1 MKISL
6 IGPVTPYRGG
16 IAHFTTLL
24 AKQLIDAGHN
34 VQVISFKKQYPKWLY
49 PGESDKDFSPGRE
62 KVDAEHLLNPLN
74 PFTWSKTVLAIKTF
88 QPDEVI
94 LPWWVTFWGPAFRN
108 VSKRLKDKGFQITYL
123 IHNTIPHEA
132 RAFDKWLARRTLAQ
146 ADRFIVM
153 THKEKKR
160 LLELLPSA
168 EHIDVVSLPI
178 FHPFPSSGLTQE
190 ETRQKLALP
199 EGVPILLFFG
209 FVRPYKGLNVLIE
222 SLHILHEMDL
232 PAHLLVVGEFWND
245 NQCYLTQIDGLGL
258 SEFVHIEDRYVPDD
272 EVAIY
277 FETANIYVAPYVD
290 GTQSASLKSALGCG
304 LPAVVTE
311 AAADPLA
318 RTLTEQCKIVPV
330 NDAYSLAQGI
340 ADQVGQPR
348 LDTSQINELIRD
360 SWMEIVNVI
369 EKNPESQPPMPG
381 KEISIQ

>member
-62 KVDAEHLLNPLN
+62 TVEAEHLLSPLN
-74 PFTWSKTVLAIKTF
+74 PFTWSKTVLAIKAF

-160 LLELLPSA
+160 LLELLPLTKNIKVTPHPIYPSGKSITLTKEEA
-168 EHIDVVSLPI
+168 RVRLGLPR
-178 FHPFPSSGLTQE
+178 E
-190 ETRQKLALP
+190 KL
-199 EGVPILLFFG
+199 ILLFFG
-209 FVRPYKGLNVLIE
+209 FIRPYKGLSDLLK
-222 SLHILHEMDL
+222 SLKKLLSIDQKI
-232 PAHLLVVGEFWND
+232 HLVIAGEFWHD
-245 NQCYLTQIDGLGL
+245 RKTYEQQINSLGL
-258 SEFVHIEDRYVPDD
+258 AQHVHLFDHYIPEN
-272 EVAIY
+272 EVSLY
-277 FETANIYVAPYVD
+277 FEAADLFVAPYTG
-290 GTQSASLKSALGCG
+290 GTQSGALKTALGFG
-304 LPAVVTE
+304 LPAVITDVISDEFIIDETK
-311 AAADPLA
+311 
-318 RTLTEQCKIVPV
+318 QCKIVPSG
-330 NDAYSLAQGI
+330 DPDSLAKGI
-340 ADQVGQPR
+340 
-348 LDTSQINELIRD
+348 LEMINKPKLEKQHRDAMYKD
-360 SWMEIVNVI
+360 SWRGLIEII
-369 EKNPESQPPMPG
+369 ESYQTTQLK
-381 KEISIQ
+381 